1 MDLQVI
7 ATEESLDLDLVS
19 KQNVS
24 LVVKLH
30 FRFVHVAGRGRDE
43 VCRRRNR
50 IWKGKTR
57 GGGEVKSH
65 SFKLLGAHTCTPP
78 LVRHPP
84 GTSLTMDFKGGEEG
98 ETLSRNHPLQEF
110 LRAQQRDGL
119 LKNGGA
125 TLEDFVG
132 SYEQHLS
139 ISGKGATAPGS
150 DIEGSSSK
158 AATEED
164 AATTVH
170 FDSPRSSNLS
180 TIGRVDDYGLEKA
193 YAIQSQSPG
202 NVQLPQHIDSIV
214 LKFTTLSDA
223 CSEAPS
229 YTITTAGATIGRA
242 ESNDVSVPSDSH
254 LAEVGHANIEFVNGN
269 FFLVDGGCDFPA
281 SIRIGTGTR
290 IARWHLETD
299 ARFSAGSS
307 TFRSRGINE
316 VGELVLDVIEG
327 PLKGECR
334 VIGREGAAIGRASDN
349 KLSVPDRELSR
360 RHSAIEYDT
369 KTGQYLLVDSGSTNG
384 TYMQLVGPYSERYQ
398 LTLSDHILVG
408 RTGFS
413 INRFDYGLSEE
424 MGHRQTMED
433 ACVIVQR
440 LAVAS
445 LRCSTL
451 SPQSFFGVYDG
462 HGGAEASAYLSKHLH
477 VNVADGLAAMAAE
490 LVQAKDDEARLD
502 ALVLQTLKAT
512 FLKTD
517 GDFLANATPAHA
529 QHGSTATTGLLL
541 GQRLYCANVGD
552 SRTLLCR

>member
-1 MDLQVI
+1 MD
-7 ATEESLDLDLVS
+7 S
-19 KQNVS
+19 K
-24 LVVKLH
+24 
-30 FRFVHVAGRGRDE
+30 
-43 VCRRRNR
+43 
-50 IWKGKTR
+50 
-57 GGGEVKSH
+57 
-65 SFKLLGAHTCTPP
+65 
-78 LVRHPP
+78 
-84 GTSLTMDFKGGEEG
+84 GEEG

-110 LRAQQRDGL
+110 LRVQQRDGL
-119 LKNGGA
+119 LKNGAAGS
-125 TLEDFVG
+125 LEEFVT
-132 SYEQHLS
+132 SYEKHLS
-139 ISGKGATAPGS
+139 ISGNGTGAGS
-150 DIEGSSSK
+150 NVADGGSSSSSK

-164 AATTVH
+164 AATTVQ
-170 FDSPRSSNLS
+170 FEPSPRSLNLGS
-180 TIGRVDDYGLEKA
+180 LARCDDDEELGGYDKA
-193 YAIQSQSPG
+193 YISQSKSPG
-202 NVQLPQHIDSIV
+202 SAQSPLPPQHIDTIV

-242 ESNDVSVPSDSH
+242 GSNNVSVPSDNH
-254 LAEVGHANIEFVNGN
+254 LADVGHASIEFVNGN

-290 IARWHLETD
+290 IARWHLEAD

-307 TFRSRGINE
+307 IFRSRGINE

-327 PLKGECR
+327 PLKGESR
-334 VIGREGAAIGRASDN
+334 VIGRDGAAIGRASDN

-360 RHSAIEYDT
+360 RHSAIEFDA
-369 KTGQYLLVDSGSTNG
+369 KTGQYLLIDSGSTNG
-384 TYMQLVGPYSERYQ
+384 TYMQLVGPYRERYQ

-440 LAVAS
+440 LAVS
-445 LRCSTL
+445 TLRYRQL

-477 VNVADGLAAMAAE
+477 VNVADGLAAVSAE
-490 LVQAKDDEARLD
+490 LVQAQDEEARLD
-502 ALVLQTLKAT
+502 ALVLQALKAT

-517 GDFLANATPAHA
+517 ADFLATATPAHA